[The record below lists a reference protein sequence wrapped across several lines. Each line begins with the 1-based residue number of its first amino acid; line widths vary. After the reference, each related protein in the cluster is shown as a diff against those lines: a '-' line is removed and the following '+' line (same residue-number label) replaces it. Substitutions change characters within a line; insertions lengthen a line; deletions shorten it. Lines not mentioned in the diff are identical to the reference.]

1 MKMDYIE
8 NQNIVVAAE
17 NKGDTNQYIWQSTNY
32 QYGGGKK
39 AFFRN
44 DYNSN
49 EFTKLMDWKDQ
60 KRVNPDSGKIC
71 QVKSSS
77 IVGKGMIWVWLT
89 Y

>member
-1 MKMDYIE
+1 MT
-8 NQNIVVAAE
+8 V
-17 NKGDTNQYIWQSTNY
+17 NY